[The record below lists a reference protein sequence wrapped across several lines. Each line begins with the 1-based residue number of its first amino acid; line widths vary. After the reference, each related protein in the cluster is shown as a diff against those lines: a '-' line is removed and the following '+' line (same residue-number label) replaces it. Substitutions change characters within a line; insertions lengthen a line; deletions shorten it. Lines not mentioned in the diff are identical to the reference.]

1 MIEVLQFGCKFAV
14 NIFDIYIKVKLL
26 NVLFKNKLY
35 YKRFLYTAISINL
48 IAMLLLEYYTPYVW
62 VNFITA
68 TVLIFMLVCCYQ
80 TTIWKKLFTT
90 LIINVL
96 LSLSEMIIAILI
108 KLDNLSFLTKASNGE
123 SIALFL
129 SRIVFWIIV
138 IIVQKIVDKDNP
150 NKLSLKAAVL
160 EILVF
165 LSMIFELLYLCI
177 VKEDNITINSVVL
190 FTSEITFYLL
200 IYLQD
205 CLMEL
210 FASNKQASLI
220 AQEKEYYQK
229 EAEIIQQKQELER
242 QFRHDLNNRLQILN
256 DIAECGNISELKNY
270 LSEIDTRQKKHN
282 IYSNTGNLII
292 DSIINSKLQDASE
305 KEIKVNADIILPAHI
320 EISTDDMVIIL
331 GNLLDNA
338 IEACEKVDA
347 DKYIDILM
355 RYENGCIFLNIKN
368 SFNHVINRAGDEFIT
383 LKKDKTLHG
392 LGIKSVK
399 NTIETYNGIIEF
411 SSKSNEFS
419 VDIILYL

>member
-1 MIEVLQFGCKFAV
+1 MIEALQFGCKFAV
-14 NIFDIYIKVKLL
+14 NLFDIYIKIKLL

-35 YKRFLYTAISINL
+35 DKRFLYTAISINL
-48 IAMLLLEYYTPYVW
+48 IVTILLEYYTPYVL

-68 TVLIFMLVCCYQ
+68 TILIFILVCCYE
-80 TTIWKKLFTT
+80 TTIWKKLCTT

-96 LSLSEMIIAILI
+96 LALSEMIIAILI
-108 KLDNLSFLTKASNGE
+108 SLENLSFLTKASNGE

-138 IIVQKIVDKDNP
+138 IIIQKIVDKDNP
-150 NKLSLKAAVL
+150 NKLSLKTAIL

-165 LSMIFELLYLCI
+165 LSMIFELLFLCI
-177 VKEDNITINSVVL
+177 DKNDNITINSVVL

-205 CLMEL
+205 CMMEL

-229 EAEIIQQKQELER
+229 EAEIIQQKQEFER

-256 DIAECGNISELKNY
+256 DIAERGNISELKNY
-270 LSEIDTRQKKHN
+270 LSEIDTKQKKHN
-282 IYSNTGNLII
+282 IVSNTGNLII
-292 DSIINSKLQDASE
+292 DSIINSKLQDASD
-305 KEIKVNADIILPAHI
+305 KKIKVNADIILPSHI
-320 EISTDDMVIIL
+320 EVNTDDMVIIL

-338 IEACEKVDA
+338 IEACEKLDA
-347 DKYIDILM
+347 DKYIDIHM
-355 RYENGCIFLNIKN
+355 KYENGFIFLNIKN
-368 SFNHVINRAGDEFIT
+368 SFNNILNKTGDEFIT
-383 LKKDKTLHG
+383 MKKDKNLHG
-392 LGIKSVK
+392 IGIKSVK
-399 NTIETYNGIIEF
+399 KTIETYNGLIDF
-411 SSKSNEFS
+411 SSKDNEFS